1 MRNLLKNRRGITLI
15 ELIVALSL
23 VMVVMIPLSSF
34 FITNYKNL
42 YKVDKQIEAQR
53 QAEKS
58 INNLADILINSKA
71 ALDRS
76 YISNNPSLSIDR
88 IVFSLMDGSFVVLQY
103 MDTNS
108 DGRRDSINAKNT
120 SDIDYIIQATEISET
135 IKANNVDYFNVIL
148 KPDDSNIANSSMAV
162 LTITVSDS
170 GAAEGDETVT
180 VSSEIYMRNF
190 DR

>member
-1 MRNLLKNRRGITLI
+1 MRNLLKNRRGITLV

-76 YISNNPSLSIDR
+76 YISNNPSLSVER
-88 IVFSLMDGSFVVLQY
+88 IVFSLMDGSFAVLQY

-120 SDIDYIIQATEISET
+120 SDIDYVIQAAEISET
-135 IKANNVDYFNVIL
+135 IKAKNVDYFNVIL

-170 GAAEGDETVT
+170 GEAEGDETVT

>member
-42 YKVDKQIEAQR
+42 YKVDKQVEAQR

-120 SDIDYIIQATEISET
+120 SDIDYIIQDTEILET
-135 IKANNVDYFNVIL
+135 IKAKNVDYFNVIL

>member
-120 SDIDYIIQATEISET
+120 SDIDYIIQDTEISET
-135 IKANNVDYFNVIL
+135 IKAKNVDYFNVIL

>member
-1 MRNLLKNRRGITLI
+1 MRNLLKNKRGITLV
-15 ELIVALSL
+15 ELIVALAL
-23 VMVVMIPLSSF
+23 VVVVMIPLSSF
-34 FITNYKNL
+34 FITNYKYL
-42 YKVDKQIEAQR
+42 YKANKEIEAQR

-58 INNLADILINSKA
+58 MNNLSDVLINTKA

-76 YISNNPSLSIDR
+76 YIGNNSSLSIER

-108 DGRRDSINAKNT
+108 DGRRDSINAKET

-135 IKANNVDYFNVIL
+135 IKAKNVDYFNVIL
-148 KPDDSNIANSSMAV
+148 KPDDSIIVNSNIAV

-170 GAAEGDETVT
+170 GEAEGDETVT

-190 DR
+190 NK